1 MLYLLKETKTSFE
14 ELYFYFKKTERIDT
28 TALYN
33 NLTQNEKIDLTK
45 ERLEQFLSN
54 IGKKLEDM
62 LEIYSEDKTV
72 YTYDDILKLHL
83 DNKDFL
89 MTSSFGHHFKSI
101 HMNYPYTV
109 NPYNVKAYDSF
120 LEKFAEDMTTTDN
133 KKLLIDYGPIYNNM
147 LFVCFAE
154 ETLTRSIQYGLSE
167 TSTLKIYF
175 PHLYNKTII
184 SLDSLRDKKTELIQK
199 SNDML
204 SEIFIQTIK
213 NVKQESSPMSNAIV
227 MKVAALE

>member
-1 MLYLLKETKTSFE
+1 MENISSIKNKEVINPISNNDDNDGNNHKTTHIYKIAHVVNNKITKIFVFIGKQYKNQDVNDISLDALFLKNPSHLIFDTIFTPDEMSFINNPDDVVQIQFIECKIHLDDTIETIKKKFMLYLLKETKTSFE

-72 YTYDDILKLHL
+72 YTYDDILKLNL

-89 MTSSFGHHFKSI
+89 SH
-101 HMNYPYTV
+101 
-109 NPYNVKAYDSF
+109 
-120 LEKFAEDMTTTDN
+120 L
-133 KKLLIDYGPIYNNM
+133 KKLI
-147 LFVCFAE
+147 
-154 ETLTRSIQYGLSE
+154 
-167 TSTLKIYF
+167 
-175 PHLYNKTII
+175 
-184 SLDSLRDKKTELIQK
+184 
-199 SNDML
+199 
-204 SEIFIQTIK
+204 
-213 NVKQESSPMSNAIV
+213 
-227 MKVAALE
+227 